1 MSGVLIL
8 GAGGHAK
15 VIADILMCR
24 GILVRGFLD
33 DDRKFWGETRL
44 GLPVLG
50 AIDLFPEYEPEG
62 LIIGVGDNSLRR
74 RVARLLNPHADGLL
88 RNAIHPKA
96 TVAES
101 VQMGKGVVVCAGA
114 VINPDAILGNHVI
127 VNTAATVDH
136 DCAINDFAHI
146 APGRASGR
154 RGDGGR
160 RHISGNRQ
168 FGDSGRKNRRLG
180 NRRRWLCCDS

>member
-1 MSGVLIL
+1 MIRTKEQQIMSGVLIL

-88 RNAIHPKA
+88 RNA
-96 TVAES
+96 
-101 VQMGKGVVVCAGA
+101 
-114 VINPDAILGNHVI
+114 
-127 VNTAATVDH
+127 
-136 DCAINDFAHI
+136 
-146 APGRASGR
+146 
-154 RGDGGR
+154 
-160 RHISGNRQ
+160 
-168 FGDSGRKNRRLG
+168 
-180 NRRRWLCCDS
+180 